1 MIKPPISHA
10 SPKETATLQTFNVHG
25 PNARINIDSFDN
37 STNVVH
43 QGAPFREL
51 RKAIE
56 SGVADGVERAAIL
69 EKLAHLES
77 ATERESGSKRYQE
90 FIASAH
96 HHMALLGPYLPA
108 LGHWVHTLLGA
119 AT

>member
-1 MIKPPISHA
+1 MS
-10 SPKETATLQTFNVHG
+10 QTFNVHG
-25 PNARINIDSFDN
+25 HNARVNIDSTDN
-37 STNVVH
+37 STNVVND
-43 QGAPFREL
+43 GIPFSEL

-56 SGVADGVERAAIL
+56 SGVADSVERATIL
-69 EKLAHLES
+69 ERLADVEM
-77 ATERESGSKRYQE
+77 ATDRESGSNRYQA

-108 LGHWVHTLLGA
+108 LGHWVHTLLAA